1 MRRFQKIDV
10 TEPTVKE
17 TIEILKG
24 LSGKFEEHHS
34 VVYKDSAIVA
44 AVELSDRFISDKNF
58 LIRPSMLSMKP
69 VQEKDCIRT
78 ARAILLPRRILRKS
92 LQRWRGCLPRPF
104 LRTTRID

>member
-24 LSGKFEEHHS
+24 LSGKFEEHHN

-44 AVELSDRFISDKNF
+44 AVELSRS
-58 LIRPSMLSMKP
+58 LYLR
-69 VQEKDCIRT
+69 QET
-78 ARAILLPRRILRKS
+78 S
-92 LQRWRGCLPRPF
+92 G
-104 LRTTRID
+104 